1 MNKKSMS
8 VTEMRLLLG
17 IGKTDSYWLVKKG
30 YFETV
35 IIAGKMRVIVD
46 SFEKWYDKNDNQLHY
61 KKVDGTP
68 PGKNWTGIT
77 FSIREVAELLCIS
90 DSSVYELLKK
100 NVFRTARVGQAT
112 RIYKDSF
119 EEWYQSQTYYIKAD
133 VHKEVIDL

>member
-46 SFEKWYDKNDNQLHY
+46 SFEKWYDNQLHY

-77 FSIREVAELLCIS
+77 FSVREVAELLCVS

-119 EEWYQSQTYYIKAD
+119 EEWYQSQTCYIKAD

>member
-1 MNKKSMS
+1 
-8 VTEMRLLLG
+8 
-17 IGKTDSYWLVKKG
+17 
-30 YFETV
+30 
-35 IIAGKMRVIVD
+35 MRVIVD
-46 SFEKWYDKNDNQLHY
+46 SFEKWYDNQLHY

>member
-46 SFEKWYDKNDNQLHY
+46 SFDNQLHY

-77 FSIREVAELLCIS
+77 FSVREVAELLCIS

>member
-8 VTEMRLLLG
+8 VTEMRRLLG

-35 IIAGKMRVIVD
+35 IIAGKIRVIVD
-46 SFEKWYDKNDNQLHY
+46 SFEKWYDNQLHY

-77 FSIREVAELLCIS
+77 FSIREVA
-90 DSSVYELLKK
+90 ELLKK

>member
-1 MNKKSMS
+1 M
-8 VTEMRLLLG
+8 
-17 IGKTDSYWLVKKG
+17 
-30 YFETV
+30 
-35 IIAGKMRVIVD
+35 IVD
-46 SFEKWYDKNDNQLHY
+46 SFEKWYDNQLHY